1 MEIILNNDNSQL
13 FISCSGKDEVRIFDT
28 LNGDS
33 LNNYATGIMPWHMDI
48 SKDDRYLYTTNR
60 MSNNVVQTDLLN
72 GNTRTFVTENLIMP
86 HGVAL
91 TADDSK
97 LLVGSSMGDAVY
109 ILDANSMVLLHT
121 IFFSDVNMNM
131 DGEMNMNNMH
141 MPTGLAI
148 VQE

>member
-1 MEIILNNDNSQL
+1 MCI
-13 FISCSGKDEVRIFDT
+13 R
-28 LNGDS
+28 DS
-33 LNNYATGIMPWHMDI
+33 
-48 SKDDRYLYTTNR
+48 LYTTNR
-60 MSNNVVQTDLLN
+60 MSNNVVQTDLLS
-72 GNTRTFVTENLIMP
+72 GNTKTFTIDNLIMP

-109 ILDANSMVLLHT
+109 IVDAQSMILLHS
-121 IFFSDVNMNM
+121 IFFTDINM

>member
-1 MEIILNNDNSQL
+1 M
-13 FISCSGKDEVRIFDT
+13 
-28 LNGDS
+28 GDS

-72 GNTRTFVTENLIMP
+72 GNTKTFVTENLIMP

-97 LLVGSSMGDAVY
+97 LLVGSSMGDAVH

-131 DGEMNMNNMH
+131 DGEMDMNNMH